1 MGTSLSERLAAAQ
14 PADAAEA
21 GAAAAP
27 VAAPQYDP
35 ECAAKLDRAR
45 GAILR
50 LMQERR
56 PRFVAAFEQMTL
68 DGHAIR
74 LRVPTPELREEM
86 LRSKTA
92 MLLRIAE
99 LAGVTGMID
108 LEIAVDETV
117 RAARPIRLEDRVKHL
132 TDKNPLLTELRRAL
146 DLEVE

>member
-1 MGTSLSERLAAAQ
+1 
-14 PADAAEA
+14 
-21 GAAAAP
+21 
-27 VAAPQYDP
+27 
-35 ECAAKLDRAR
+35 
-45 GAILR
+45 
-50 LMQERR
+50 
-56 PRFVAAFEQMTL
+56 
-68 DGHAIR
+68 
-74 LRVPTPELREEM
+74 M
-86 LRSKTA
+86 LRNKTA

>member
-1 MGTSLSERLAAAQ
+1 
-14 PADAAEA
+14 
-21 GAAAAP
+21 
-27 VAAPQYDP
+27 
-35 ECAAKLDRAR
+35 
-45 GAILR
+45 
-50 LMQERR
+50 
-56 PRFVAAFEQMTL
+56 
-68 DGHAIR
+68 
-74 LRVPTPELREEM
+74 M

>member
-1 MGTSLSERLAAAQ
+1 
-14 PADAAEA
+14 
-21 GAAAAP
+21 
-27 VAAPQYDP
+27 
-35 ECAAKLDRAR
+35 
-45 GAILR
+45 
-50 LMQERR
+50 MQERR

-68 DGHAIR
+68 DDHAIR